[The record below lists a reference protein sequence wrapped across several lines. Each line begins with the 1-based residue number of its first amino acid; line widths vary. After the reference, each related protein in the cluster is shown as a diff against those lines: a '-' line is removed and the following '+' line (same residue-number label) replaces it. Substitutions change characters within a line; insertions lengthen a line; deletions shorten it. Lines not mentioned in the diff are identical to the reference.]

1 MVNMRKL
8 RFTFFFVAI
17 MATSTSGSSSF
28 AQQAASTQK
37 QVLISEFRKLTGAD
51 KVNGAINFSSDSVR
65 ELLSAVV
72 EQDKEITD
80 AQKQDLR
87 KSVAE
92 ATARIDKTVRD
103 FLADRSKITAW
114 SEEVIYKIY
123 DKAFTEEE
131 LRELIAFYRTATGQK
146 AAAFL
151 PILSSQVQ
159 KELGEVIRLKLSDV
173 VQPSIQIETE
183 SLKQKVKDAK
193 AKKGAD

>member
-1 MVNMRKL
+1 MRKL
-8 RFTFFFVAI
+8 KLTFFLVAI
-17 MATSTSGSSSF
+17 MAASTGGSSSF
-28 AQQAASTQK
+28 AQQATPTQK
-37 QVLISEFRKLTGAD
+37 QVLITEFRKLTGAD
-51 KVNGAINFSSDSVR
+51 KVNGSINFSSDSVR

-72 EQDKEITD
+72 EEDKEITD

-92 ATARIDKTVRD
+92 ATARIDKTVSD
-103 FLADRSKITAW
+103 FLADKSKIAAW

-123 DKAFTEEE
+123 DKAFTDEE

-151 PILSSQVQ
+151 PTLSSQVQ
-159 KELGEVIRLKLSDV
+159 KEFGEVIRLKLINII
-173 VQPSIQIETE
+173 QPSIQIETE
-183 SLKQKVKDAK
+183 QLKQKVKDAK

>member
-1 MVNMRKL
+1 MRKL
-8 RFTFFFVAI
+8 RFTFFLVAM
-17 MATSTSGSSSF
+17 MAASTGGSSSF
-28 AQQAASTQK
+28 AQQAATSTQK

-51 KVNGAINFSSDSVR
+51 SVNGSINFSSDSVR
-65 ELLSAVV
+65 ELLSAVF

-103 FLADRSKITAW
+103 FLADKAKITAW

-131 LRELIAFYRTATGQK
+131 LRELIAFYRTPTGQK

-151 PILSSQVQ
+151 PTLSSKVQ
-159 KELGEVIRLKLSDV
+159 KEFGEVIRLKLSNIA
-173 VQPSIQIETE
+173 QPSIQIETE
-183 SLKQKVKDAK
+183 LLKQKTLLHKR
-193 AKKGAD
+193 G

>member
-17 MATSTSGSSSF
+17 MAASTSGSSSF